1 MIVHDELRPSDVAID
16 RELADIASNIRFLLD
31 VTPINLIE
39 ARTAFLSE
47 GTAPDFVYAPL
58 GYDPAHV
65 ESRLAAIAIDTVE
78 DATLAGIFASKRREL
93 ELQSRMSALPWQ
105 RRVPRAECAA
115 VRPCQPRLVG

>member
-1 MIVHDELRPSDVAID
+1 MTALDELRPGDVAID

-58 GYDPAHV
+58 EYDPTHI
-65 ESRLAAIAIDTVE
+65 ESRLAAITIDTVE
-78 DATLAGIFASKRREL
+78 DVTLAGIFASKCREL
-93 ELQSRMSALPWQ
+93 ELQSRMSRDEPFG
-105 RRVPRAECAA
+105 R
-115 VRPCQPRLVG
+115 